1 MSGSSKAVPLSHEEA
16 KLLCSLLDR
25 MNAAGRVP
33 GDEDALYDMGVLGAM
48 TDGSKRLHA
57 DLDEAGAEGYE
68 HVGTPRAKQMTLSK
82 PSGSQL
88 PMPPN
93 TDTGISLPPGI
104 ESLRDWGTTIC
115 KLPKVAAFKLS
126 YEEMVDDP
134 HNHDEYLMWIL
145 KHGADRGGRL
155 EDLYLYLKATKYDLQ
170 PARSRD
176 QLFPGTQEVRALA
189 SEASKDDGLREVL
202 FEAVLRQHGWPPRCV
217 ADGIRWLQ
225 RKGLQLGAQHV
236 RKATLLHGG
245 LTPLRVL
252 LMEMEPPLDVMGLE
266 ILVDHRCAVV
276 TNGNTSGG
284 GWVQRCKPALKALLA
299 RGAVLGSHSLQ
310 SRLLKRVEEDGMS
323 LWVER
328 VLESLRR
335 CRPEVPDLV
344 LSRIADFAGKGG

>member
-1 MSGSSKAVPLSHEEA
+1 VRHDGSSVLYEASNGRTYKIDVLDMIQLNLSKGTRRNVHRHQGHGKNWSMWQYEAERAEGRNYTHSKTTLVQYPKEVCIALEDRFRHVRAAATLAELEGAKAVDRQRAESA
-16 KLLCSLLDR
+16 WRRKLASFNGQR
-25 MNAAGRVP
+25 
-33 GDEDALYDMGVLGAM
+33 
-48 TDGSKRLHA
+48 
-57 DLDEAGAEGYE
+57 
-68 HVGTPRAKQMTLSK
+68 
-82 PSGSQL
+82 
-88 PMPPN
+88 
-93 TDTGISLPPGI
+93 
-104 ESLRDWGTTIC
+104 LRDVFAEVPTPSPC
-115 KLPKVAAFKLS
+115 
-126 YEEMVDDP
+126 EE
-134 HNHDEYLMWIL
+134 LCA
-145 KHGADRGGRL
+145 G
-155 EDLYLYLKATKYDLQ
+155 
-170 PARSRD
+170 
-176 QLFPGTQEVRALA
+176 ALA

-217 ADGIRWLQ
+217 ADGIRWLR

>member
-1 MSGSSKAVPLSHEEA
+1 MGYTKGRARRAAEKLTEKHIAVRHDGTSVLYEASNGRTYKIDVLDMIQLNLSKGTRRNVHRHQGHGKNWSMWQYEA
-16 KLLCSLLDR
+16 ER
-25 MNAAGRVP
+25 
-33 GDEDALYDMGVLGAM
+33 
-48 TDGSKRLHA
+48 
-57 DLDEAGAEGYE
+57 AEGRNYT
-68 HVGTPRAKQMTLSK
+68 HSKTTLV
-82 PSGSQL
+82 QY
-88 PMPPN
+88 
-93 TDTGISLPPGI
+93 
-104 ESLRDWGTTIC
+104 
-115 KLPKVAAFKLS
+115 PKEVCIA
-126 YEEMVDDP
+126 
-134 HNHDEYLMWIL
+134 
-145 KHGADRGGRL
+145 L
-155 EDLYLYLKATKYDLQ
+155 EDRFRHVRAAASLAELEGAQAVDRQRAESAWRRKLASFNGQRL
-170 PARSRD
+170 R
-176 QLFPGTQEVRALA
+176 EVFAEVPTAPCAEEELCAGALA

-202 FEAVLRQHGWPPRCV
+202 FEALLRQHGWPPRLV
-217 ADGIRWLQ
+217 AEGIRWL
-225 RKGLQLGAQHV
+225 RGKGLQLGAQHL

-344 LSRIADFAGKGG
+344 LSRIADFARKGG